1 MFPLT
6 PDQHHWLEVATEDEG
21 WCSFTSCTPSRSR
34 ARTSCWQRNN
44 GWRCILQRHVA
55 EGILVARHPSDA
67 TLPSCTSSSRM
78 AHLHLALSWQS
89 TAAECTRLHWTSF
102 VASEQPWF
110 EPNPVD
116 YIVWGALQQMV
127 YWDSITSLN
136 NLKEKIQRC
145 WAELSQGLIDRV
157 VDQWRPRLHA
167 REAIL
172 NSRLAD
178 FWVWRLCEC

>member
-1 MFPLT
+1 M
-6 PDQHHWLEVATEDEG
+6 
-21 WCSFTSCTPSRSR
+21 
-34 ARTSCWQRNN
+34 
-44 GWRCILQRHVA
+44 
-55 EGILVARHPSDA
+55 
-67 TLPSCTSSSRM
+67 
-78 AHLHLALSWQS
+78 
-89 TAAECTRLHWTSF
+89 
-102 VASEQPWF
+102 ASEQPWF

-178 FWVWRLCEC
+178 F